1 MITLLIEIQG
11 TLMQVK
17 SPFETI
23 LYIFRC
29 SVATH
34 FALLGPESSILI
46 LLYHISSDILLGIST
61 VEQINKQQL
70 LLQISDKYKWS
81 VEHTVLICQDGPV
94 QLKKEKKNAV

>member
-34 FALLGPESSILI
+34 FALLAPESSILI

-61 VEQINKQQL
+61 VEQINNNYYCKFQTNTSGQL
-70 LLQISDKYKWS
+70 SIL
-81 VEHTVLICQDGPV
+81 C
-94 QLKKEKKNAV
+94 